1 MTSTYDAYSCI
12 LHAEGSLKP
21 YVRASC
27 NYSNI
32 YFYGTLPCSMGRASP
47 AHPRHGCWGVEDDAE
62 SPFSHRHW
70 DRGAA
75 FGILDC
81 CCWASKGRVH
91 GCCRPGK
98 KKIWLIFLLFF
109 PRGLATLLNP
119 GAIRERKILLNLAI
133 AVLIIFFAPSKP
145 AQPLMSH
152 NWLLSAPNLFTEVR
166 INF

>member
-1 MTSTYDAYSCI
+1 MMHIHAFYMLKDPWSHMFGQAVITVTSI
-12 LHAEGSLKP
+12 
-21 YVRASC
+21 
-27 NYSNI
+27 
-32 YFYGTLPCSMGRASP
+32 SMGLCPAAWAEQALLTLDMGAGEWKMVQRAHSP
-47 AHPRHGCWGVEDDAE
+47 TDIGTGEQHLGFWTV
-62 SPFSHRHW
+62 
-70 DRGAA
+70 AA
-75 FGILDC
+75 GLQ
-81 CCWASKGRVH
+81 KGEFMVAVDQ
-91 GCCRPGK
+91 K